1 MIIKKYVQLSQR
13 RWNILLVRV
22 KNLCGSREGDCDCDS
37 TWTDAFFYCFSTYSN
52 VNTCSSYPWIST
64 VLNHSWQ
71 MLTINMNLTLRP
83 ERLHGVSLFNI
94 TPDLKSLCHMSQ
106 YPTKLWQNTIANQTS
121 SKIYAWTLPIN
132 YQSINQSINR
142 SSNQQIKQSKD

>member
-1 MIIKKYVQLSQR
+1 MEYFVGESKELVWFAR
-13 RWNILLVRV
+13 RRLWLRQYMDW
-22 KNLCGSREGDCDCDS
+22 CH
-37 TWTDAFFYCFSTYSN
+37 FFYCFSTYSN

-121 SKIYAWTLPIN
+121 SKIYAWKLPIN